1 MPDLFLTT
9 SEGRVL
15 YVCTQVGLD
24 LKGVPD
30 LFLTQVKEECL
41 MCVHSGA
48 GLKGEYLTQQM
59 IKFHVWP
66 EAPGLGWNV
75 IF

>member
-30 LFLTQVKEECL
+30 LFLTTSEGRVLDVCIQVGL
-41 MCVHSGA
+41 D
-48 GLKGEYLTQQM
+48 LKGS
-59 IKFHVWP
+59 
-66 EAPGLGWNV
+66 A
-75 IF
+75 